1 MGASM
6 KPDVAGAKGED
17 RRLATVTRWIAAL
30 AIGLLTLNIVRNLIR
45 SPTPYVLTTGLVRNA
60 GVLLVMTSLLVT
72 NRRVQMAL
80 AIGGALII
88 TAAFLVHYL

>member
-1 MGASM
+1 MGALIR
-6 KPDVAGAKGED
+6 PDVAGAKADD
-17 RRLATVTRWIAAL
+17 RSPATVTKWIAAV

-45 SPTPYVLTTGLVRNA
+45 SPTFYIPSTDLVRNV

-72 NRRVQMAL
+72 KRRVQMAL